1 MAAIRCIRHGQSA
14 SNAGEV
20 TQYPDTIPLTALGHA
35 QAALV
40 AATFHTSPKLVV
52 FSAFDRA
59 VQTATPLCER
69 FPDVP
74 VAVWPVQEFTYLAP
88 RHYMGTR
95 RADRGQAVADYWQRL
110 DPCYRDGEGAESFVA
125 FWDRVEAF
133 LERCRSIHGHVAV
146 FTHGQFLRGVMLRVL
161 GGRLGVGEAMVRFRA
176 FRQAVAIPNAA
187 IVVLGLSM
195 RTQMLGPVMTDHL
208 PPEMLST

>member
-1 MAAIRCIRHGQSA
+1 MPLIRCIRHGQSA

-20 TQYPDTIPLTALGHA
+20 TQYPDTIPLTGLGHA

-40 AATFHTSPKLVV
+40 ASCFNRQPRLVI

-59 VQTATPLCER
+59 VQTAMPLCER
-69 FPDVP
+69 YPDVP

-88 RHYMGTR
+88 RHYIGTR
-95 RADRGQAVADYWQRL
+95 RVDRGQAVVDYWQRC
-110 DPCYRDGEGAESFVA
+110 DPRFRDGEGAESFVT

-133 LERCRSIHGHVAV
+133 LERCRSLRGPVAI

-161 GGRLGVGEAMVRFRA
+161 GGRLGAEEAMLRFRA
-176 FRQAVAIPNAA
+176 FRQAVVIPNAA
-187 IVVLGLSM
+187 MVVLGLSP
-195 RTQMLGPVMTDHL
+195 RAAMLGPVLTDHL
-208 PPEMLST
+208 PPEMLSS

>member
-1 MAAIRCIRHGQSA
+1 MTVIRCIRHGQSA

-20 TQYPDTIPLTALGHA
+20 TEYPDTIPLTGLGHA

-40 AATFHTSPKLVV
+40 ASCFNKPPRRIV
-52 FSAFDRA
+52 FSSFDRA
-59 VQTATPLCER
+59 VQTAMPLCER

-88 RHYMGTR
+88 FRYAGTR
-95 RADRGQAVADYWQRL
+95 RPDRHEAVERYWERL
-110 DPCYRDGEGAESFVA
+110 DPMYRDGEGAESFLG
-125 FWDRVEAF
+125 FWDRVESF
-133 LERCRSIHGHVAV
+133 LDRMAEARGHVAV

-161 GGRLGVGEAMVRFRA
+161 CGRLGVEEAMFRFRA

-187 IVVLGLSM
+187 MVVVGLS
-195 RTQMLGPVMTDHL
+195 RRAPVLGPVVTNHL
-208 PPEMLST
+208 PPELLST